1 MSPIFQ
7 RESSSNMGQGENM
20 SAVEQTTEMVSTSKF
35 SRRHFI
41 QGAAVVGAGVAL
53 PMTGALGSSVAGA
66 APTSLRVAIGKI
78 ANAPTPFS
86 TNDAGSLQILANVG
100 EYLSWS
106 NDKNELSP
114 RVAESWKASAGGKIW
129 TFKIRQGITF
139 HDGSAVSA
147 DDVVWTFKSHLDPAN
162 KSNAAGKFK
171 GILNSAGVQK
181 VDKNTVKFEL
191 LAAVGTFPFLVAST
205 SYGLLIIKNGESGG
219 PTWETK
225 MNGCGPFILESYVKG
240 DRATFK
246 KNPKYWDKSR
256 QPKFDK
262 LVTISFESQEAAVAQ
277 ILTGKLDATTG
288 VSGAT
293 AAKINKKKIDLVRV
307 PSVGHLMTHLRCDFG
322 PFSTDKRIRQ
332 AAALTLDREGF
343 IKGVLKG
350 QGVLGND
357 SVMDPFPT
365 ADKSVKQR
373 SKDIAAAKK
382 LMAAAGSTGFKVDLS
397 TYSRDDINLLAP
409 FLKSS
414 FAEIGIDVNLGK
426 ISDSYYTAPWDANQA
441 KKQESNFWLESNFG
455 ITDFGHRGAPAE
467 YLTRVFR
474 SNGDWNAAHV
484 KDAKLDAAIDEYNT
498 ATTPAKAKVA
508 SKKIQEISLDLSAY
522 IIPVFEVRTS
532 AVRKGLKGFYTNG
545 MGQFDAAA
553 TA

>member
-1 MSPIFQ
+1 
-7 RESSSNMGQGENM
+7 MGQGENM
-20 SAVEQTTEMVSTSKF
+20 SSVEQTTEMVSTSKF

-41 QGAAVVGAGVAL
+41 QGAAVAGAGVAL

-86 TNDAGSLQILANVG
+86 TNDAGSLQILANAG

-106 NDKNELSP
+106 NNRNELSP
-114 RVAESWKASAGGKIW
+114 RVAESWKASAGGKVW

>member
-1 MSPIFQ
+1 
-7 RESSSNMGQGENM
+7 M
-20 SAVEQTTEMVSTSKF
+20 SAVEQTTEMVSSSKF

-41 QGAAVVGAGVAL
+41 QGAAVAGAGVAL
-53 PMTGALGSSVAGA
+53 PMSGALGSSVVGA
-66 APTSLRVAIGKI
+66 APTTLRVAIGKI

-86 TNDAGSLQILANVG
+86 TNDAGSLQILANAG
-100 EYLSWS
+100 EYLAWS
-106 NDKNELSP
+106 NDKNELAP
-114 RVAESWKASAGGKIW
+114 RVSESWKASAGGKIW
-129 TFKIRQGITF
+129 TFKIRSGITF
-139 HDGSAVSA
+139 HDGSPLTA

-191 LAAVGTFPFLVAST
+191 LAAVGTFPYLVAST

-219 PTWETK
+219 PAWETK
-225 MNGCGPFILESYVKG
+225 MNGAGPYILESYVKG

-246 KNPKYWDKSR
+246 KNPNYWDKSR
-256 QPKFDK
+256 QPKYDK

-307 PSVGHLMTHLRCDFG
+307 ASVGHLMTHLRCDFG

-373 SKDIAAAKK
+373 KKDIAAAKK
-382 LMAAAGSTGFKVDLS
+382 LMAAAGSNGFKVDLS

-409 FLKSS
+409 FLKAS

-426 ISDSYYTAPWDANQA
+426 ISDSYYTAPYDANES

-455 ITDFGHRGAPAE
+455 ITDFGHRGAAAE

-508 SKKIQEISLDLSAY
+508 SKKIQDLSLDLSAY

>member
-41 QGAAVVGAGVAL
+41 QGAAVAGAGVAL

>member
-1 MSPIFQ
+1 
-7 RESSSNMGQGENM
+7 MGQGEIM

-41 QGAAVVGAGVAL
+41 QGAAVAGAGVAL

-66 APTSLRVAIGKI
+66 APTTLRVAIGKI

-106 NDKNELSP
+106 NDKSEIVP

-139 HDGSAVSA
+139 HDGSALTA

-162 KSNAAGKFK
+162 KSNGAGKFK

-181 VDKNTVKFEL
+181 VDKYTVKFEL
-191 LAAVGTFPFLVAST
+191 LAAVGTFPYLVAGT
-205 SYGLLIIKNGESGG
+205 SYGFLMIKNGESGG

-225 MNGCGPFILESYVKG
+225 MNGCGPYMLESYVKG

-288 VSGAT
+288 ISGAT
-293 AAKINKKKIDLVRV
+293 AAKINKKKIDLVNV
-307 PSVGHLMTHLRCDFG
+307 KSVGHLMVHMRSDFG
-322 PFSTDKRIRQ
+322 PFSVDKRVRQ

-343 IKGVLKG
+343 LKGVLKG
-350 QGVLGND
+350 AGSVGND
-357 SVMDPFPT
+357 NVMDPFPT

-373 SKDIAAAKK
+373 KKDIAAAKK

-397 TYSRDDINLLAP
+397 TYHRDDIDLLAP

-414 FAEIGIDVNLGK
+414 WAEIGIDLNLGK

-441 KKQESNFWLESNFG
+441 KKQESNFWLESNCG
-455 ITDFGHRGAPAE
+455 ITEFGHRGAPAE

-474 SNGDWNAAHV
+474 SNGDWNAAHIA
-484 KDAKLDAAIDEYNT
+484 DSKLDAAIDEYNT
-498 ATTPAKAKVA
+498 ATTPAKAMVA
-508 SKKIQEISLDLSAY
+508 SKKIQELSLDLSPY
-522 IIPVFEVRTS
+522 IIAYFEVRTS

>member
-1 MSPIFQ
+1 
-7 RESSSNMGQGENM
+7 MGQGENM

-41 QGAAVVGAGVAL
+41 QGAAVAGAGVAL

-86 TNDAGSLQILANVG
+86 TNDAGSLQILANAG

-225 MNGCGPFILESYVKG
+225 MNGCGPYILESYVKG

-357 SVMDPFPT
+357 SVMDPFPSR
-365 ADKSVKQR
+365 DSSVKQR
-373 SKDIAAAKK
+373 KKDIAEAKK

-498 ATTPAKAKVA
+498 ATTPAKAKAA
-508 SKKIQEISLDLSAY
+508 SKKIQEICLDLSAY

>member
-1 MSPIFQ
+1 MSNKSTN
-7 RESSSNMGQGENM
+7 SSETVSM
-20 SAVEQTTEMVSTSKF
+20 SQF

-41 QGAAVVGAGVAL
+41 QGAVVAGAGAAL
-53 PMTGALGSSVAGA
+53 PMSGLFGNGVAGA
-66 APTSLRVAIGKI
+66 APKALRVAIGKI

-106 NDKNELSP
+106 NDKNELVP
-114 RVAESWKASAGGKIW
+114 RVAESWKASAGGKTW
-129 TFKIRQGITF
+129 TFKIRQGIKF
-139 HDGSAVSA
+139 HDGSSLSA

-162 KSNAAGKFK
+162 KSNSAGKFK
-171 GILNSAGVQK
+171 GILNADGVKK
-181 VDKNTVKFEL
+181 VDQNTVKFEL
-191 LAAVGTFPFLVAST
+191 LAAVGTFPYLVAST
-205 SYGLLIIKNGESGG
+205 SYGLLMIKNGESGG
-219 PTWETK
+219 PTWEKK
-225 MNGCGPFILESYVKG
+225 MNGCGPYILEKYVKG

-246 KNPKYWDKSR
+246 KNPNYWDKSR

-262 LVTISFESQEAAVAQ
+262 LVTISFSSQEAAVAQ

-288 VSGAT
+288 ITGAT
-293 AAKINKKKIDLVRV
+293 AAKINKKKIALVRV
-307 PSVGHLMTHLRCDFG
+307 PSAGHLMTHLRCDFG

-343 IKGVLKG
+343 LKGVLKG

-357 SVMDPFPT
+357 SVMDPFAT

-373 SKDIAAAKK
+373 KRDIDAAKK

-397 TYSRDDINLLAP
+397 TYRRDDINLLAE

-414 FAEIGIDVNLGK
+414 LAEIGIDVNLGK
-426 ISDSYYTAPWDANQA
+426 ISDSYYTPPYDANQS
-441 KKQESNFWLESNFG
+441 KKVENNYWLESNFG

-484 KDAKLDAAIDEYNT
+484 KDAALDAAVDEYNT
-498 ATTPAKAKVA
+498 ATTPAKAKIA
-508 SKKIQEISLDLSAY
+508 SKKIQEICLDLSAY
-522 IIPVFEVRTS
+522 IIPVFDVRTA
-532 AVRKGLKGFYTNG
+532 AVRKGLKGFYANG

>member
-1 MSPIFQ
+1 
-7 RESSSNMGQGENM
+7 MGQGENM
-20 SAVEQTTEMVSTSKF
+20 SSVEQTTEMVSTSKF

-41 QGAAVVGAGVAL
+41 QGAAVAGAGVAL

-66 APTSLRVAIGKI
+66 APTTLRVAIGKI

>member
-41 QGAAVVGAGVAL
+41 QGAAVAGAGVAL

-86 TNDAGSLQILANVG
+86 TNDAGSLQILANAG

-225 MNGCGPFILESYVKG
+225 MNGCGPYILESYVKG

-357 SVMDPFPT
+357 SVMDPFPSR
-365 ADKSVKQR
+365 DSSVKQR
-373 SKDIAAAKK
+373 KKDIAEAKK

-498 ATTPAKAKVA
+498 ATTPAKAKAA
-508 SKKIQEISLDLSAY
+508 SKKIQEICLDLSAY

>member
-20 SAVEQTTEMVSTSKF
+20 SSVEQTTEMVSTSKF

-41 QGAAVVGAGVAL
+41 QGAAVAGAGVAL

-66 APTSLRVAIGKI
+66 APTTLRVAIAKI
-78 ANAPTPFS
+78 QFAPTPFS
-86 TNDAGSLQILANVG
+86 TNDGGSLQTLCNVG

-114 RVAESWKASAGGKIW
+114 RAAESWKASAGGKIW
-129 TFKIRQGITF
+129 TFKIRKGITF
-139 HDGSAVSA
+139 HDGSPLTA
-147 DDVVWTFKSHLDPAN
+147 DDVVWSFKGHLDPAN
-162 KSNAAGKFK
+162 KSNQSGKFT

-181 VDKNTVKFEL
+181 VDSHTVKFEL
-191 LAAVGTFPFLVAST
+191 LAAVGTFPFIVSGT
-205 SYGLLIIKNGESGG
+205 SYGLLIFKNGESGG

-225 MNGCGPFILESYVKG
+225 MNSAGPYILESYVKG

-246 KNPKYWDKSR
+246 KNPNYWDKSR

-277 ILTGKLDATTG
+277 ILTGNIDATTG
-288 VSGAT
+288 ISGAT
-293 AAKINKKKIDLVRV
+293 ASKVNKKKIDLVRV
-307 PSVGHLMTHLRCDFG
+307 ASAGHLSTHLRCDFG
-322 PFSTDKRIRQ
+322 PFQDKRIRQ

-343 IKGVLKG
+343 LKGVLKG

-357 SVMDPFPT
+357 SVMDPFAT
-365 ADKSVKQR
+365 KDTSVKQR
-373 SKDIAAAKK
+373 KKDIAAAKK
-382 LMAAAGSTGFKVDLS
+382 LMAAAGSTGFDVSLS
-397 TYSRDDINLLAP
+397 TYNRDDINLLAA

-414 FAEIGIDVNLGK
+414 FAEIGIKVDLSK
-426 ISDSYYTAPWDANQA
+426 ISDNYYGGPSDA
-441 KKQESNFWLESNFG
+441 KKALKKDSNFWLESNFG

-467 YLTRVFR
+467 YLVRVFR
-474 SNGDWNAAHV
+474 SNGDWNAAHIA
-484 KDAKLDAAIDEYNT
+484 DSKLDAAIDEYNV
-498 ATTPAKAKVA
+498 ATTPAKAKIA
-508 SKKIQEISLDLSAY
+508 SKKIQELCLDLTPV
-522 IIPVFEVRTS
+522 ILPVFDVRTA
-532 AVRKGLKGFYTNG
+532 AVRKGLKGFYANG

>member
-1 MSPIFQ
+1 
-7 RESSSNMGQGENM
+7 MGQGENM

-41 QGAAVVGAGVAL
+41 QGAAVAGAGVAL

-66 APTSLRVAIGKI
+66 APTTLRVAIGKI

>member
-20 SAVEQTTEMVSTSKF
+20 SSVEQTTEMVSTSKF

-41 QGAAVVGAGVAL
+41 QGAAVAGAGVAL

-66 APTSLRVAIGKI
+66 APTTLRVAIGKI

-205 SYGLLIIKNGESGG
+205 SYGLLIITNGESGG

>member
-1 MSPIFQ
+1 
-7 RESSSNMGQGENM
+7 M

-41 QGAAVVGAGVAL
+41 QGAAVAGAGVAL

-225 MNGCGPFILESYVKG
+225 MNGCGPYILESYVKG

-343 IKGVLKG
+343 LKGVLKG

-357 SVMDPFPT
+357 SVMDPFPSR
-365 ADKSVKQR
+365 DSSVKQR
-373 SKDIAAAKK
+373 KKDIAEAKR

-455 ITDFGHRGAPAE
+455 ITDFGHRGAPSE

-498 ATTPAKAKVA
+498 ATTPAKAKAA
-508 SKKIQEISLDLSAY
+508 SKKIQEICLDLSAY

>member
-1 MSPIFQ
+1 
-7 RESSSNMGQGENM
+7 
-20 SAVEQTTEMVSTSKF
+20 MVSSSKF

-41 QGAAVVGAGVAL
+41 QGAAVAGAGVAL
-53 PMTGALGSSVAGA
+53 PMSGALGSSVVGA
-66 APTSLRVAIGKI
+66 APATLRVAIGKI

-86 TNDAGSLQILANVG
+86 TNDAGSLQILANAG

-106 NDKNELSP
+106 NDKNELAP
-114 RVAESWKASAGGKIW
+114 RVSESWKASAGGKIW
-129 TFKIRQGITF
+129 TFKIRSGITF
-139 HDGSAVSA
+139 HDGSPLTA

-191 LAAVGTFPFLVAST
+191 LAAVGTFPYLVAST

-219 PTWETK
+219 PAWESK
-225 MNGCGPFILESYVKG
+225 MNGAGPYILESYVKG

-256 QPKFDK
+256 QPKYDK

-307 PSVGHLMTHLRCDFG
+307 ASVGHLMTHLRCDFG

-373 SKDIAAAKK
+373 KKDIAAAKK
-382 LMAAAGSTGFKVDLS
+382 LMAAAGSNGFKVDLS

-409 FLKSS
+409 FLKAS

-426 ISDSYYTAPWDANQA
+426 ISDSYYTAPWDANES

-455 ITDFGHRGAPAE
+455 ITDFGHRGAAAE

-508 SKKIQEISLDLSAY
+508 SKKIQDLSLDLSAY

>member
-1 MSPIFQ
+1 MSTDNIN
-7 RESSSNMGQGENM
+7 SSE
-20 SAVEQTTEMVSTSKF
+20 TVSTSQF

-41 QGAAVVGAGVAL
+41 QGAVVAGAGAAL
-53 PMTGALGSSVAGA
+53 PMSGLFGNSVAGA
-66 APTSLRVAIGKI
+66 APTALRVAIGKI

-86 TNDAGSLQILANVG
+86 TNDAGSLQILANVS

-106 NDKNELSP
+106 NDKNELVP
-114 RVAESWKASAGGKIW
+114 RVAESWKASAGGKTW
-129 TFKIRQGITF
+129 TFKIRQGIKF
-139 HDGSAVSA
+139 HDGSSLSA
-147 DDVVWTFKSHLDPAN
+147 DDVVWTVKSHLDPAN
-162 KSNAAGKFK
+162 KSNTAGKFK
-171 GILNSAGVQK
+171 GILNADGVKK

-191 LAAVGTFPFLVAST
+191 LAAVGTFPYLVAST
-205 SYGLLIIKNGESGG
+205 SYGLGIIKNGESGG

-225 MNGCGPFILESYVKG
+225 MNGCGPYILEKYVKG

-246 KNPKYWDKSR
+246 KNPNYWDKSR

-262 LVTISFESQEAAVAQ
+262 LVTISFDSQEAAVAQ

-288 VSGAT
+288 ITGAT

-307 PSVGHLMTHLRCDFG
+307 ASAGHLMTHLRCDFG
-322 PFSTDKRIRQ
+322 PFSADKRIRQ

-343 IKGVLKG
+343 LKGVLKG

-357 SVMDPFPT
+357 SVMDPFAT

-373 SKDIAAAKK
+373 KRDIDAAKK

-397 TYSRDDINLLAP
+397 TYSRDDINLLAQ

-414 FAEIGIDVNLGK
+414 LAEIGIDVNLGK
-426 ISDSYYTAPWDANQA
+426 ISDSYYTPPYDAKQS
-441 KKQESNFWLESNFG
+441 KKVENNYWLESNFG

-484 KDAKLDAAIDEYNT
+484 NDAALDAAIDEYNT

-508 SKKIQEISLDLSAY
+508 SKKIQEICLDLSAY
-522 IIPVFEVRTS
+522 IIPVFEVRTA
-532 AVRKGLKGFYTNG
+532 AVRKGLKGFYANG

>member
-41 QGAAVVGAGVAL
+41 QGAAVAGAGVAL

-66 APTSLRVAIGKI
+66 APTTLRVAIGKI

>member
-1 MSPIFQ
+1 
-7 RESSSNMGQGENM
+7 MGQGENM
-20 SAVEQTTEMVSTSKF
+20 SSVEQTTEMVSTSKF

-41 QGAAVVGAGVAL
+41 QGAAVAGAGVAL

-86 TNDAGSLQILANVG
+86 TNDAGSLQILANAG

-106 NDKNELSP
+106 NNRNELSP
-114 RVAESWKASAGGKIW
+114 RVAESWKASAGGKVW

-139 HDGSAVSA
+139 HDGSALTA

-171 GILNSAGVQK
+171 GMLNPEGVQK

-191 LAAVGTFPFLVAST
+191 LAGVGSFPFLMSST

-225 MNGCGPFILESYVKG
+225 MNGCGPYILESYVKG

-246 KNPKYWDKSR
+246 KNPNYWDKSR

-293 AAKINKKKIDLVRV
+293 AAKINKNKIELVRV
-307 PSVGHLMTHLRCDFG
+307 ASAGHLMTHLRCDFG

-332 AAALTLDREGF
+332 AAALTLDRAGF
-343 IKGVLKG
+343 LKGVLKG

-365 ADKSVKQR
+365 KDTSVKQR

-426 ISDSYYTAPWDANQA
+426 ISDSYYTAPWDANQS

-455 ITDFGHRGAPAE
+455 ITDFGHRSAPAE

-498 ATTPAKAKVA
+498 ATTPAKAKAA

-522 IIPVFEVRTS
+522 IIPIFEVRTS